1 MNRAAEARELA
12 KALAAL
18 AVTRGTAR
26 WELPALLLRADAD
39 FTLGDHAAAS
49 SAFQEAA
56 AKAETTGRLPI
67 LWRAL
72 PRLAEAQRALGN
84 STAAEA
90 AAARARGI
98 IERLAASVPDERLR
112 AVFLQSPKV

>member
-72 PRLAEAQRALGN
+72 ARLAEAQRALGN
-84 STAAEA
+84 STAAA
-90 AAARARGI
+90 AGRPPGRGSHRGPAARG
-98 IERLAASVPDERLR
+98 PGG
-112 AVFLQSPKV
+112 